1 MLSYIKAI
9 VAFIQI
15 FLTAVGFLPMNTA
28 VNYGG
33 TPRAAHAVASPMALV
48 KNGGTGCVIVVPDGA
63 DACTATAA
71 KELRDYVER
80 RTDAALPVT
89 AESAFSGGKAVV
101 LGETA
106 LTPTAAT
113 AETVEADGFRWY
125 ADGERFFIRG
135 GSPRGTLYGVYAF
148 LEDYCGVRWYAPDV
162 EKVPQSPDLTV
173 DGALDKVINPSFSV
187 RRNDCAGTNDAYR
200 ARTRM
205 NVSFWYDM
213 EDYGGAL
220 TYVLWDVTLTDLVPD
235 ALFAEHPD
243 YFALQPDGTR
253 STDHVCLSH
262 PEVLPVAVE
271 NARKAIQT
279 CERSAKYLHVG
290 QKDNEN
296 YCHCPT
302 CEALY
307 EQYGTVC
314 APTILFT
321 NALAQALEGEFPDF
335 TFTFYAYN
343 ETDRPPTKGDLRCRD
358 NVAPVLC
365 ELHKACRS
373 HPLTECGA
381 VDGDDSFLN
390 LYGET
395 EPTVAADFVR
405 WTEVAD
411 TTYIYDYTINFLNT
425 AQFFSNLETLQ
436 PTMKYMHDIGITGY
450 IYNCGDGHYAAF
462 NELRNYLYRKVQWDV
477 DADVSYHMDDF
488 LAGYYGEAAAPY
500 LREILDLMTACAR
513 ETSHHFDFDWYY
525 QAGFVPPLT
534 VTKLDRL
541 WDAALKADITDDE
554 RFRVETAHLSWEY
567 YKANLL
573 IGRYAAVNPLRMKEN
588 EKLYDDFAAHNVG
601 RVSSFKTIPP
611 KEEVDFLRSPYSW
624 GTDK

>member
-1 MLSYIKAI
+1 MAAYLKAI
-9 VAFIQI
+9 VSFIQI
-15 FLTAVGFLPMNTA
+15 FLLAAGFLPMNTA
-28 VNYGG
+28 VDYGG
-33 TPRAAHAVASPMALV
+33 TPRAGIVVSAPMALV
-48 KNGGTGCVIVVPDGA
+48 KNGASDCVIVVPDGP

-71 KELRDYVER
+71 AELQSYVER
-80 RTDAALPVT
+80 RTGAALPVT
-89 AESAFSGGKAVV
+89 EESAYTGGRAVV
-101 LGETA
+101 LGETV
-106 LTPTAAT
+106 LTPPTEPSEPLT
-113 AETVEADGFRWY
+113 GDGFRWY
-125 ADGERFFIRG
+125 ADGEKLFIRG
-135 GSPRGTLYGVYAF
+135 GTPRGTLYGVYTF
-148 LEDYCGVRWYAPDV
+148 LEDYCGVRWYTPTV
-162 EKVPQSPDLTV
+162 EKVPRSPDLIA
-173 DGALDKVINPSFSV
+173 DGALDRVVNPSFSV

-205 NVSFWYDM
+205 NVSFWRDM
-213 EDYGGAL
+213 EDYGGAM
-220 TYVLWDVTLTDLVPD
+220 TFVLWDVTLTALVPD

-243 YFALQPDGTR
+243 FFALQEDGAR
-253 STDHVCLSH
+253 STDHVCLSN
-262 PEVLPVAVE
+262 PEILPVAVE
-271 NARKAIQT
+271 NARQAILS

-290 QKDNEN
+290 QKDNTN

-321 NALAQALEGEFPDF
+321 NALAEALEGEFPDF

-343 ETDRPPTKGDLRCRD
+343 ETDRPPEKGDLRCRD

-365 ELHKACRS
+365 GLHKACRS

-381 VDGDDSFLN
+381 ADGDDSFLN
-390 LYGET
+390 LYGEN
-395 EPTVAADFVR
+395 EPSVAADFAR
-405 WTEVAD
+405 WTEVAE

-436 PTMKYMHDIGITGY
+436 PTMKYMRDIGITGY

-477 DADVSYHMDDF
+477 ESDVSYHMDDF
-488 LAGYYGEAAAPY
+488 LQGYYGAQAAPY
-500 LREILDLMTACAR
+500 LREIIDLLTACTR
-513 ETSHHFDFDWYY
+513 ETAHAFDFDWHY

-534 VTKLDRL
+534 AAKLDRL
-541 WDAALKADITDDE
+541 WENALNAEITDDE
-554 RFRVETAHLSWEY
+554 RFRVETARLSWEY

-573 IGRYAAVNPLRMKEN
+573 MGKYTVLNPLRMKEN
-588 EKLYDDFAAHNVG
+588 EDLYDDFAAHDVG
-601 RVSSFKTIPP
+601 RVSSFKTIPE
-611 KEEVDFLRSPYSW
+611 KSDVNFIRSPYSW